1 MFNRCTDERS
11 IAKHERVAVIAV
23 VDYGAGNLRS
33 VTNVLDLLQA
43 KYQVVCD
50 ASSIA
55 GASKV
60 LLPGVGHFGQLSSA
74 IDQLD
79 LRSALIDSISAGVP
93 YLGICLGMQVLF
105 SGSDESPESLGLG
118 IFNASVHKFET
129 SERIP
134 HMGWNTLESQGPSLL
149 VNASQV
155 RERAYFA
162 HSYYCPAVPSTTFTC
177 EYGSVFSAVV
187 EHNNVFGVQFHPEKS
202 AQFGVGVI
210 RKFVGL

>member
-1 MFNRCTDERS
+1 
-11 IAKHERVAVIAV
+11 VIAV
-23 VDYGAGNLRS
+23 IDYGAGNLRS

-43 KYQVVCD
+43 EYQVVCD
-50 ASSIA
+50 ASSISE
-55 GASKV
+55 ASKV

-79 LRSALIDSISAGVP
+79 LRSALINSIRSGIP

-105 SGSDESPESLGLG
+105 SGSDESPESKGLG
-118 IFNASVHKFET
+118 IFDASVHKFES
-129 SERIP
+129 SERVP
-134 HMGWNTLESQGPSLL
+134 HMGWNTLESQTPSALIE
-149 VNASQV
+149 VDQV

-162 HSYYCPAVPSTTFTC
+162 HSYFCPVVPATTFTC

>member
-1 MFNRCTDERS
+1 
-11 IAKHERVAVIAV
+11 VIAV

-210 RKFVGL
+210 QKFVGL

>member
-1 MFNRCTDERS
+1 MFNRCADERP
-11 IAKHERVAVIAV
+11 IAKYQRSTVIAV
-23 VDYGAGNLRS
+23 IDYGAGNLRS

-43 KYQVVCD
+43 EYRVVRD
-50 ASSIA
+50 AASISE
-55 GASKV
+55 ASKV

-79 LRSALIDSISAGVP
+79 LRSALIKSIRSGIP

-105 SGSDESPESLGLG
+105 SGSDESPESKGLG
-118 IFNASVHKFET
+118 IFDASVHKFES
-129 SERIP
+129 SERVP
-134 HMGWNTLESQGPSLL
+134 HMGWNTLESQAPSVL
-149 VNASQV
+149 VEANQV
-155 RERAYFA
+155 QEHAYFA
-162 HSYYCPAVPSTTFTC
+162 HSYFCPVVPSTTFTC

-187 EHNNVFGVQFHPEKS
+187 EKDNVFGVQFHPEKS

>member
-1 MFNRCTDERS
+1 M
-11 IAKHERVAVIAV
+11 IAV

-134 HMGWNTLESQGPSLL
+134 HMGWNTIESQAPSAL
-149 VNASQV
+149 VETSQV
-155 RERAYFA
+155 QEHAYFA
-162 HSYYCPAVPSTTFTC
+162 HSYFCPVVPSTTFTC

-187 EHNNVFGVQFHPEKS
+187 EDKNVFGVQFHPEKS
-202 AQFGVGVI
+202 AHFGVGVV

>member
-11 IAKHERVAVIAV
+11 VAKHERVAVIAV

-118 IFNASVHKFET
+118 IFDASVHKFET

-134 HMGWNTLESQGPSLL
+134 HMGWNTIDSQAPSALIE
-149 VNASQV
+149 ASQV
-155 RERAYFA
+155 QKHAYFA
-162 HSYYCPAVPSTTFTC
+162 HSYFCPVVPSTTFTC

-187 EHNNVFGVQFHPEKS
+187 ENKNVFGVQFHPEKS

>member
-1 MFNRCTDERS
+1 M
-11 IAKHERVAVIAV
+11 IAV

-43 KYQVVCD
+43 EYQVVCD
-50 ASSIA
+50 ASSITH
-55 GASKV
+55 ASKV

-74 IDQLD
+74 IDRLD
-79 LRSALIDSISAGVP
+79 LRSALINSIRSGIP

-105 SGSDESPESLGLG
+105 SGSDESPESKGLG
-118 IFNASVHKFET
+118 IFDASVHKFES
-129 SERIP
+129 SERVP
-134 HMGWNTLESQGPSLL
+134 HMGWNTLDSQAPSAL
-149 VNASQV
+149 VEANQV
-155 RERAYFA
+155 QEYAYFA
-162 HSYYCPAVPSTTFTC
+162 HSYFCPVVPSTTFTC

-187 EHNNVFGVQFHPEKS
+187 EENNVFGVQFHPEKS

>member
-11 IAKHERVAVIAV
+11 VAKHERVAVIAV

-118 IFNASVHKFET
+118 IFDGSVHKFET

-134 HMGWNTLESQGPSLL
+134 HMGWNTIDSQAPSALIE
-149 VNASQV
+149 ASQV
-155 RERAYFA
+155 QKHAYFA
-162 HSYYCPAVPSTTFTC
+162 HSYFCPVVPSTTFTC

-187 EHNNVFGVQFHPEKS
+187 EEKNVFGVQFHPEKS

>member
-11 IAKHERVAVIAV
+11 VAKHERVAVIAV

-118 IFNASVHKFET
+118 IFDASVHKFET

-134 HMGWNTLESQGPSLL
+134 HMGWNTIDSQAPSALIE
-149 VNASQV
+149 ASQV
-155 RERAYFA
+155 QKHAYFA
-162 HSYYCPAVPSTTFTC
+162 HSYFCPVVPSTTFTC

-187 EHNNVFGVQFHPEKS
+187 EEKNVFGVQFHPEKS

>member
-1 MFNRCTDERS
+1 M
-11 IAKHERVAVIAV
+11 IAV

-50 ASSIA
+50 ASSITH
-55 GASKV
+55 ASKV

-74 IDQLD
+74 IDRLD
-79 LRSALIDSISAGVP
+79 LRSALIDSIHSGIP

-105 SGSDESPESLGLG
+105 SGSDESPESKGLG
-118 IFNASVHKFET
+118 IFDASVHKFES
-129 SERIP
+129 SERVP
-134 HMGWNTLESQGPSLL
+134 HMGWNTLDSQAPSAL
-149 VNASQV
+149 VEANQV
-155 RERAYFA
+155 QEYAYFA
-162 HSYYCPAVPSTTFTC
+162 HSYFCPVVPSTTFTC

-187 EHNNVFGVQFHPEKS
+187 EENNVFGVQFHPEKS